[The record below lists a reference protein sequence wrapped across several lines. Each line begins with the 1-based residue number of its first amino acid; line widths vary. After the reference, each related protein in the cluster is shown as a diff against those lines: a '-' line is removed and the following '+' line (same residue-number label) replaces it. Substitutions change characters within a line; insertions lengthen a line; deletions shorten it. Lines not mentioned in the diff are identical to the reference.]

1 MVVMMT
7 TDEKVILSRLQT
19 LKENPKSFGLVALA
33 VALLGGAYL
42 GEGFTVEVS
51 TCETA
56 TEAPEAPPEPPPEP
70 EPEPEPE
77 APPEE

>member
-1 MVVMMT
+1 MMT

-33 VALLGGAYL
+33 VALMGGVYL

-56 TEAPEAPPEPPPEP
+56 TEAPPEPPPEP
-70 EPEPEPE
+70 EPEPE
-77 APPEE
+77 APREG

>member
-1 MVVMMT
+1 MT
-7 TDEKVILSRLQT
+7 TDEKVILGKLQA

-33 VALLGGAYL
+33 VALMGGVYL

-56 TEAPEAPPEPPPEP
+56 AEAPTEAAEPASEPQPAPQAEAPPEG
-70 EPEPEPE
+70 
-77 APPEE
+77 

>member
-1 MVVMMT
+1 MVVIMA
-7 TDEKVILSRLQT
+7 TDEKTILGKLGI
-19 LKENPKSFGLVALA
+19 LKENPKSLGLVALA

-56 TEAPEAPPEPPPEP
+56 TEAPEAPPEPEAEP
-70 EPEPEPE
+70 EG
-77 APPEE
+77 

>member
-1 MVVMMT
+1 MT
-7 TDEKVILSRLQT
+7 TDDKVILGRLEA
-19 LKENPKSFGLVALA
+19 LKDNPKSFGLVALA
-33 VALLGGAYL
+33 VALMGGVYL

-56 TEAPEAPPEPPPEP
+56 TEAATEAEAPPES

>member
-1 MVVMMT
+1 MT
-7 TDEKVILSRLQT
+7 TDEKVILGRLKA
-19 LKENPKSFGLVALA
+19 LKENPKSFGLVALII
-33 VALLGGAYL
+33 ALAGGVYL
-42 GEGFTVEVS
+42 GEGFTFEVS

-56 TEAPEAPPEPPPEP
+56 VEAPAEAEAPP